1 MTDHVKLKKD
11 LSWWDCSGIIVGI
24 ILGTGIFSAFPGLI
38 AKYNTSTF
46 IILLAWVAGGIFAW
60 FGAMCYAEL
69 SSLFPHAG
77 GDYTFLHKAYSLKG
91 ENVVSFLFGW
101 SQIFVIRPA
110 SIVILALIFG
120 RELQNILPAQMVSAM
135 WFPSFFFAL
144 ALLAGVTFIN
154 ILGISAGKFTQ
165 NTITIIKILIIVFLI
180 VYGLI
185 KAQGVETNF
194 APMFLPEGKTFWQMI
209 PGFFSAIVLVMWVYG
224 GWNEAAYIAEEVKNP
239 HHDIPKALF
248 MGIFGV
254 AILYIGLNYIFL
266 LHFSPSGLANT
277 YTPSS
282 DLMSAWFSS
291 RGRVIM
297 SSIVMISAAG
307 AVNGLVMTGGR
318 MSYGIAKHS
327 PSLKYFSKLH
337 PKFKT
342 PVKPLLANFLITAVV
357 LISSRGD
364 ISSIENLTFYT
375 AGVYWYFFALVVISL
390 IIFRVKIKEADIP
403 FKVPLYPFAPIVF
416 LFVSGVLI
424 WGAFDYK
431 PFETLIGISILTIG
445 IPIYYLINFNK
456 PDNTLHLGPKD
467 DRRINTDD
475 RRQNKEERR
484 KSDLGR
490 QSSEEI

>member
-1 MTDHVKLKKD
+1 
-11 LSWWDCSGIIVGI
+11 
-24 ILGTGIFSAFPGLI
+24 
-38 AKYNTSTF
+38 
-46 IILLAWVAGGIFAW
+46 
-60 FGAMCYAEL
+60 
-69 SSLFPHAG
+69 
-77 GDYTFLHKAYSLKG
+77 
-91 ENVVSFLFGW
+91 
-101 SQIFVIRPA
+101 
-110 SIVILALIFG
+110 
-120 RELQNILPAQMVSAM
+120 
-135 WFPSFFFAL
+135 
-144 ALLAGVTFIN
+144 
-154 ILGISAGKFTQ
+154 
-165 NTITIIKILIIVFLI
+165 
-180 VYGLI
+180 
-185 KAQGVETNF
+185 
-194 APMFLPEGKTFWQMI
+194 
-209 PGFFSAIVLVMWVYG
+209 
-224 GWNEAAYIAEEVKNP
+224 
-239 HHDIPKALF
+239 
-248 MGIFGV
+248 
-254 AILYIGLNYIFL
+254 
-266 LHFSPSGLANT
+266 
-277 YTPSS
+277 
-282 DLMSAWFSS
+282 MSAWFSS